1 MELYLGH
8 PARWLDYARACDE
21 VEERL
26 FCRVEA
32 RVTTWFAP
40 GQPVRVSV
48 LVRAVPRWACDLRF
62 RNGVEHEVFGWV
74 DRSFAAPDLFY
85 RGLWYV
91 EQVASVVWPG
101 DSSWP
106 GKAAPAYP
114 GTIEG

>member
-1 MELYLGH
+1 MELNLGH